1 MKQSTPLLKHLP
13 TNKVWED
20 GSADFEARGDRL
32 ISLLRG
38 QDAAFSTGRILQEQR
53 HHSDGTLAVL
63 MIVFALFCFIWY
75 VLDLLVLGW
84 LGWFGASFV
93 SNGLIYSLDVN

>member
-1 MKQSTPLLKHLP
+1 MDPSTPFLKHLA

-20 GSADFEARGDRL
+20 GGAEFEASTGDRP

-38 QDAAFSTGRILQEQR
+38 HDAAFSTGRILQEQR

-84 LGWFGASFV
+84 FGASFV